1 LKITTGADMKAAR
14 LAMGWSFRDM
24 ARALRLAQVETKG
37 PDRVRDMESGAREVT
52 GPVTVAVEAFLTG
65 FRPHGFTADS

>member
-1 LKITTGADMKAAR
+1 LKISNGAAMKAAR
-14 LAMGWSFRDM
+14 LALGWSLRDM

-37 PDRVRDMESGAREVT
+37 PDRVRDMESGARDIS

-65 FRPHGFTADS
+65 FRPAGWRDE